1 MLVTN
6 TEEWAIQSFGH
17 CKLGDKRRT
26 RRLVRVAADLAG
38 HIGQSLVKCCT
49 SEAEIEGAYRLLRNP
64 DISSE
69 AIAEAGF
76 QATAARAAEAE
87 TLLALED
94 STSLTYRH
102 GVGTALGPL
111 SNQATGT
118 KRGFMVHSALLV
130 DAQSGHTVGL
140 IEQSRWIR
148 SDAGHGQKH
157 QRKRRDYQDKES
169 RKWELASR
177 AMCRRLGA
185 IMNRT
190 ISICDRE
197 SDIYEYLAY
206 KLTHQQRFVVRAAFD
221 RRLAE
226 PECRLLEYTE
236 QLQEAGRYPLQ
247 LPQKGGRRGRMLK
260 MALSY
265 APVQL
270 QAPERY
276 RQGSRPPLNLH
287 VVCCREVGKQH
298 GTGLHWLL
306 LTNEPVSCAEQARQ
320 IVHYYEQRWKIEE
333 YHKAW
338 KSGGTQV
345 EKQRMQRADNLERMA
360 VILAFI
366 AVRLL
371 QLREIVGEQ
380 AQAEQLPC
388 THLLQ
393 SLEWQVLW
401 LKQERR
407 KLPRAIPSLH
417 WAYYALAKLGGW
429 YDSKRTG
436 KVGWSALWEGW
447 FKLEYMIEGA
457 ELSQSIRQMAKI

>member
-1 MLVTN
+1 MLITN
-6 TEEWAIQSFGH
+6 TETWAVQNFGH
-17 CKLGDKRRT
+17 CELGDKRRT
-26 RRLVRVAADLAG
+26 RRLVKVAADLAS

-49 SEAEIEGAYRLLRNP
+49 NEAEIEGAYRLLRNA
-64 DISSE
+64 DINSE

-76 QATAARAAEAE
+76 QATAVRAAEAQA
-87 TLLALED
+87 LLALED

-102 GVGTALGPL
+102 RVGEELGPL

-118 KRGFMVHSALLV
+118 KRGFMVHSVLMV
-130 DAQSGHTVGL
+130 DARSGHTMGL
-140 IEQSRWIR
+140 IEQSRWVR
-148 SDAGHGQKH
+148 SEANHGRKH

-169 RKWELASR
+169 RKWELASQ
-177 AMCRRLGA
+177 AMCRRLGTV
-185 IMNRT
+185 MKRT

-206 KLTHQQRFVVRAAFD
+206 KLAQQQRFVIRAAFD

-226 PECRLLEYTE
+226 PAVRLFEYTG
-236 QLQEAGRYPLQ
+236 QLKEAGRYTVQ
-247 LPQKGGRRGRMLK
+247 LPQKGGRRGRAVEV
-260 MALSY
+260 ALSY

-270 QAPERY
+270 RAPERCPP
-276 RQGSRPPLNLH
+276 GSPVLNLT
-287 VVCCREVGKQH
+287 VVCCREVGKQQ
-298 GTGLHWLL
+298 GKGLHWLL

-371 QLREIVGEQ
+371 QLREIAVDK

-393 SLEWQVLW
+393 PMEWQVLW

-417 WAYYALAKLGGW
+417 WAYYALARLGGW
-429 YDSKRTG
+429 HDSKRTG
-436 KVGWSALWEGW
+436 KVGWTALWEGW

-457 ELSQSIRQMAKI
+457 ELSLSMQQEKKI

>member
-1 MLVTN
+1 MLITN
-6 TEEWAIQSFGH
+6 TEEWAIQSFSH
-17 CKLGDKRRT
+17 CELGDKRRT
-26 RRLVRVAADLAG
+26 QRLVKVAANLAG
-38 HIGQSLVKCCT
+38 HIGQSLVKSCT

-76 QATAARAAEAE
+76 QTTAARAEGAE

-94 STSLTYRH
+94 STSLMFRH
-102 GVGTALGPL
+102 GVGEELGPL
-111 SNQATGT
+111 SNRSAGT
-118 KRGFMVHSALLV
+118 KRGFMVHSVLLV
-130 DAQSGHTVGL
+130 EGHSGRTVGL

-148 SDAGHGQKH
+148 SEANHGKSR
-157 QRKRRDYQDKES
+157 QRKRRDYEEKES
-169 RKWELASR
+169 RKWERAS
-177 AMCRRLGA
+177 AAVSRRLGPL
-185 IMNRT
+185 MGRT
-190 ISICDRE
+190 LSVCDRE

-206 KLTHQQRFVVRAAFD
+206 KQEQGQRFVLRAAFD

-226 PECRLLEYTE
+226 PEGRLFEYIGE
-236 QLQEAGRYPLQ
+236 LKEAGRYTVR
-247 LPQKGGRRGRMLK
+247 LPQKGGRKGREAK
-260 MALSY
+260 VALSY
-265 APVQL
+265 APVRL
-270 QAPERY
+270 RAPGRC
-276 RQGSRPPLNLH
+276 RKGSPTLNLY
-287 VVCCREVGKQH
+287 VVCCREVGKKQ
-298 GTGLHWLL
+298 GTGLQWVL
-306 LTNEPVSCAEQARQ
+306 LTSEPVSSLEQARQ
-320 IVHYYEQRWKIEE
+320 IVCYYEQRWKIEE

-345 EKQRMQRADNLERMA
+345 EKQRMQSAQNLERMA

-371 QLREIVGEQ
+371 QLRELAVDP
-380 AQAEQLPC
+380 AQAKGVPC

-393 SLEWQVLW
+393 PMEWQVLW

-447 FKLEYMIEGA
+447 FKLEFMIEGA
-457 ELSQSIRQMAKI
+457 ELSLSMQQKAKM